1 MYFTDRGIDQLEE
14 QRGEDQVSLAWL
26 AQRFREFVDLNPES
40 ETAVDR
46 LAGWLAAVSDDE

>member
-1 MYFTDRGIDQLEE
+1 MYFTDRGIDELEG
-14 QRGEDQVSLAWL
+14 QRGEDQVSVAWL
-26 AQRFREFVDLNPES
+26 AQRFREFIDLHPES